1 IVPTRY
7 AWEGDVKPGARLQ
20 FVTILLPH
28 SPTRDASP
36 LASGITQLLDQPGL
50 AAVRVVQG
58 NRCELA
64 VLNPEGT
71 RLELDALAG
80 ARISTDGW
88 AAYVEL
94 IDNKL
99 TRALVLQGTSLKVGT
114 KDVSSSADRQDF
126 EIKH

>member
-1 IVPTRY
+1 
-7 AWEGDVKPGARLQ
+7 VKPGARLQ